1 MSIATAR
8 ASINDAFA
16 GIDGSAV
23 VVIAIVALI
32 NTIRRSSLS
41 GVVTVLALRTA
52 SMIHRP
58 I

>member
-23 VVIAIVALI
+23 VVIALVALI

-41 GVVTVLALRTA
+41 GGA
-52 SMIHRP
+52 SPCLPYVRLL
-58 I
+58 